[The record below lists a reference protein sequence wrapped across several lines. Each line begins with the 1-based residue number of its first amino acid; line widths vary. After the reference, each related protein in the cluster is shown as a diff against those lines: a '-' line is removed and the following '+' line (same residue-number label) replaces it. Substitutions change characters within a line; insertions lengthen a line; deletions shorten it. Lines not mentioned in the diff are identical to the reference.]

1 MNACMS
7 ELNLLQRRL
16 RFCLSYQYIVGKSD
30 LKNTISVH
38 SGRDVEDSEGYRAF
52 PGKISG

>member
-1 MNACMS
+1 MS